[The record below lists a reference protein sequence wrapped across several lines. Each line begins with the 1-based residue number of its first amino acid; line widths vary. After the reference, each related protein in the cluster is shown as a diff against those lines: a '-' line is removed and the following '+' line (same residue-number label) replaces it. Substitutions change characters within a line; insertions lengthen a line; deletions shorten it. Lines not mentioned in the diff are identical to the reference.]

1 MNGKTPEE
9 AIVER
14 LGQEVKRRPSS
25 KALTFSKAAI
35 EIGQALNIDH
45 EAARMTL
52 YGLCATGNVRWVDN
66 QRKLVDEDKCT
77 IADFTGKPNFVS
89 AEDVRDW
96 LTEWSP
102 APQPSRREAVI
113 DKMIAE
119 GLNPPRNINWKMFYK
134 RVRDE
139 CNGWLGDRPA
149 PGFSDKQIQRIYKD
163 LRSK

>member
-1 MNGKTPEE
+1 MNSGNAGRMKKSGSRKT
-9 AIVER
+9 
-14 LGQEVKRRPSS
+14 
-25 KALTFSKAAI
+25 LTFVEASK

-66 QRKLVDEDKCT
+66 QRKLVDHDECT
-77 IADFTGKPNFVS
+77 IADFTLKPTFVP
-89 AEDVRDW
+89 AEDVRHW

-119 GLNPPRNINWKMFYK
+119 GPPRNINWKMFFK
-134 RVRDE
+134 RVRDD

-149 PGFSDKQIQRIYKD
+149 PGFSDKQIQRVYKE
-163 LRSK
+163 LRAK